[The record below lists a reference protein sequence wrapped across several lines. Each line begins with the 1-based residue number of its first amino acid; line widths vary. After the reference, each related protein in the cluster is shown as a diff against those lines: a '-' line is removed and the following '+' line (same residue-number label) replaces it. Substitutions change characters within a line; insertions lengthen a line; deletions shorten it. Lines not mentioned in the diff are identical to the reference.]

1 MICAKAERRLDS
13 QGITQEYK
21 SRDLKKSRWGK
32 VTIKPILIYLSTPLL
47 SPNPNTPIL
56 GSLS

>member
-13 QGITQEYK
+13 QGVTQEYK
-21 SRDLKKSRWGK
+21 SRDLKVGYQEVKMGK
-32 VTIKPILIYLSTPLL
+32 ISMIRPILYT
-47 SPNPNTPIL
+47 TAIL